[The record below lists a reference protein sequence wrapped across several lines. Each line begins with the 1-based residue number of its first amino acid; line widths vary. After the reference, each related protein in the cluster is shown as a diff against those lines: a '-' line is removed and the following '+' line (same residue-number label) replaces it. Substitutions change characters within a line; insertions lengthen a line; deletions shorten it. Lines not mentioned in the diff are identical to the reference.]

1 MSLIDEQFQRKP
13 RKSLSQ
19 KDDQNYFESDNK
31 NLKRFSELQKNK
43 IIPDFYNNVDKTRLK
58 SRASLPT
65 EFHIDKLSYNKI
77 NYFDENNLSKGSSNS
92 KDINSSIE
100 KMSSKN
106 TTKNKL
112 MLDSFQ
118 GGIKD
123 IKVVWKNKLQDK
135 DKEEEKDPLD
145 KQYENIENFLIH
157 LTEKCKVNENLDVN
171 YSSSTLGLTGSKKS
185 FSKSDDKNTKINLK
199 NIIHNNKNENKKIAP
214 CVILSDIYHVEKKEN
229 KLDILIQ
236 TMDEYKD
243 IIVEKMLCKN
253 FQDRLMLN
261 IFICLSQL
269 SFKLYNCTDNKA
281 KFENIRKYI
290 SSCTDEIKYNLIN
303 NPNFTL
309 NLINQKFIDIDHI
322 DKNLL
327 INNEDSIKENDNNP
341 INIDSSMNFVSKT
354 HKVMNTSYS
363 SKTNDDIN
371 KNKENFKN
379 FFDEDIIY
387 ENFEEF
393 NIDNRNDKDIY
404 VNSNLFSEVDAKGN
418 ANNIASEKNI
428 LFNKQNLIENNA
440 FPQRNPKTKYRRNAT
455 RRMILKQRSTRLLAF
470 NNPAPHF
477 INNNN
482 YDFHIINI
490 NGEDDLQ
497 DSSDDSIYSD
507 EECIEV
513 IEGYKFEKQKLL
525 FYDDYVKDKDK
536 RRLTKIDSIEIKP
549 DPKFMRNKARIT
561 ELNEISYKN
570 IIDIIHDDPSILPNH
585 QLNMNPKD
593 IAEFIKQKEQI
604 LSTEEEEE
612 SEEKEEE
619 NENKRK
625 SSSNDS
631 SYGGEQIKE
640 MKRFRNINNQIDKEN
655 NEEEEENDDENEDE
669 KDNDN
674 DNNDDN
680 NNNDNENNNNENN
693 NNSWSSSNSEGKN
706 ENKNIKIFQ
715 FDNDNDTNS
724 EN

>member
-145 KQYENIENFLIH
+145 KQYENIENFLMH
-157 LTEKCKVNENLDVN
+157 LTEKCKVSENFEVN
-171 YSSSTLGLTGSKKS
+171 YSSSTLGFTGSKKS

-214 CVILSDIYHVEKKEN
+214 CVILSDIYHVEQKEN
-229 KLDILIQ
+229 KLDILVQ

-243 IIVEKMLCKN
+243 IIIEKMLCKN
-253 FQDRLMLN
+253 FKDRLLLN

-269 SFKLYNCTDNKA
+269 SFKLYNCVENKT
-281 KFENIRKYI
+281 KYENIRKYI
-290 SSCTDEIKYNLIN
+290 SSVTDEIKYNLIN

-309 NLINQKFIDIDHI
+309 NLINQKFIDIDNI

-327 INNEDSIKENDNNP
+327 INNDFEINDNDNNP
-341 INIDSSMNFVSKT
+341 ININSSMNFVTKT
-354 HKVMNTSYS
+354 NKNMNTSTS
-363 SKTNDDIN
+363 SKSEDIN
-371 KNKENFKN
+371 KNKENFTN
-379 FFDEDIIY
+379 FFNEDIIY

-393 NIDNRNDKDIY
+393 NIDNKNDKDIY
-404 VNSNLFSEVDAKGN
+404 VNSNLFYEMDKMEIKSNVNNN
-418 ANNIASEKNI
+418 APEKNPM
-428 LFNKQNLIENNA
+428 LNKQNIMDNNA
-440 FPQRNPKTKYRRNAT
+440 FPQRSQRSKIRRNAT
-455 RRMILKQRSTRLLAF
+455 NRLILKQRPTRLYTNTNQL
-470 NNPAPHF
+470 PHF
-477 INNNN
+477 VNSNN

-490 NGEDDLQ
+490 NGDDDIE

-507 EECIEV
+507 EECVEV
-513 IEGYKFEKQKLL
+513 TEAYKFEKQKLL
-525 FYDDYVKDKDK
+525 FFDDYVKDKDK

-549 DPKFMRNKARIT
+549 DARFVKNKARIT

-585 QLNMNPKD
+585 QLNMNPRD
-593 IAEFIKQKEQI
+593 IAEFIRQKEE
-604 LSTEEEEE
+604 LLKSDEE
-612 SEEKEEE
+612 SKEEE
-619 NENKRK
+619 KDEIENRK

-631 SYGGEQIKE
+631 SLAGNQMKE
-640 MKRFRNINNQIDKEN
+640 LKRFKNINNQIIKA
-655 NEEEEENDDENEDE
+655 NEEEEDEENENDDI
-669 KDNDN
+669 
-674 DNNDDN
+674 NNNDN
-680 NNNDNENNNNENN
+680 NNNINNE
-693 NNSWSSSNSEGKN
+693 SWSSSNSEGKN
-706 ENKNIKIFQ
+706 ENKNIKIFH
-715 FDNDNDTNS
+715 FDNDTNT